1 MQLEQIIG
9 WVGTALVVIAYV
21 PQIYHL
27 LVEKCAWGISIL
39 TWIIWLIGSLLLLAY
54 CILRGD
60 LLFIVVQSINITA
73 IVTTIFL
80 ARKSTRICPYHLSVV
95 QARGGPAVRAANTL
109 KMRRD

>member
-1 MQLEQIIG
+1 VAEKIIG

-39 TWIIWLIGSLLLLAY
+39 TWTIWLIGSLLLLTY
-54 CILRGD
+54 CILGRD
-60 LLFIVVQSINITA
+60 FLFIVVQTINIAA

-80 ARKSTRICPYHLSVV
+80 ARRSNRIGPYHLSMV
-95 QARGGPAVRAANTL
+95 QARAR
-109 KMRRD
+109 K

>member
-1 MQLEQIIG
+1 MQPEQIIG

-39 TWIIWLIGSLLLLAY
+39 TWVIWLIGSLLLLAY

-60 LLFIVVQSINITA
+60 LPFIVVQSINITA
-73 IVTTIFL
+73 IVTTIFSC
-80 ARKSTRICPYHLSVV
+80 AKKHPHLPVSFEC
-95 QARGGPAVRAANTL
+95 RSGSWPFGGASSNTL
-109 KMRRD
+109 KMKRD

>member
-9 WVGTALVVIAYV
+9 WAGTALVVIAYV

-39 TWIIWLIGSLLLLAY
+39 TWVIWLIGSLLLLAY
-54 CILRGD
+54 CILRRD
-60 LLFIVVQSINITA
+60 FLFIAVQSINITA

-80 ARKSTRICPYHLSVV
+80 ARKKHQNLPISF
-95 QARGGPAVRAANTL
+95 G
-109 KMRRD
+109 RRSGSSQLISEMKRD

>member
-1 MQLEQIIG
+1 MQFEQIIG
-9 WVGTALVVIAYV
+9 WVGTGLVVIAYV

-39 TWIIWLIGSLLLLAY
+39 TWVIWLIGSLLLLAY

-73 IVTTIFL
+73 IITTIFL
-80 ARKSTRICPYHLSVV
+80 ARRSTGICPYHLRVV
-95 QARGGPAVRAANTL
+95 EARGRPAVLSATTS
-109 KMRRD
+109 K